1 MLVSLIRVKAWVQRE
16 TQRAEM
22 QMEVNNM
29 FRLCLVLVDT
39 GELSPGEADVQV
51 GGHLQHYH
59 HHHRY
64 HHPYRGCEWSQLLGE
79 AGQGGEA
86 GAELD
91 HALSQLKENNM

>member
-22 QMEVNNM
+22 QMEINNM

-51 GGHLQHYH
+51 GGHLQ

>member
-22 QMEVNNM
+22 QMEINNM
-29 FRLCLVLVDT
+29 FRLLVDT

-59 HHHRY
+59 HHRY
-64 HHPYRGCEWSQLLGE
+64 HHPYRGSEWPQLLGE

-91 HALSQLKENNM
+91 HALSQLRENNK

>member
-22 QMEVNNM
+22 QMEINNM
-29 FRLCLVLVDT
+29 FRLLVDT

-51 GGHLQHYH
+51 GGHLQH

-64 HHPYRGCEWSQLLGE
+64 HHPYRGSEWPQLLGE

-91 HALSQLKENNM
+91 HALSQLRENNK

>member
-22 QMEVNNM
+22 QMEINNM
-29 FRLCLVLVDT
+29 FRLLVDT

-51 GGHLQHYH
+51 GGHLQH

-64 HHPYRGCEWSQLLGE
+64 HHPYRGSEWPQLLGE

>member
-39 GELSPGEADVQV
+39 GELGPGEADVQV
-51 GGHLQHYH
+51 GGHL
-59 HHHRY
+59 
-64 HHPYRGCEWSQLLGE
+64 
-79 AGQGGEA
+79 
-86 GAELD
+86 
-91 HALSQLKENNM
+91 

>member
-22 QMEVNNM
+22 QMEINNM
-29 FRLCLVLVDT
+29 FRLLVDT

-59 HHHRY
+59 HRY
-64 HHPYRGCEWSQLLGE
+64 HHPYRGSEWPQLLGE

-91 HALSQLKENNM
+91 LALSQLKENNK

>member
-22 QMEVNNM
+22 QMEINNM
-29 FRLCLVLVDT
+29 FRLLVDT

-51 GGHLQHYH
+51 GGHLQHH
-59 HHHRY
+59 HHHY
-64 HHPYRGCEWSQLLGE
+64 HHPYRGCEWPQLLGE

-91 HALSQLKENNM
+91 LALSQLRENNM

>member
-22 QMEVNNM
+22 QMEINNM
-29 FRLCLVLVDT
+29 FRLLVDT

-64 HHPYRGCEWSQLLGE
+64 HHHPYQGSEWPQLLGE

>member
-22 QMEVNNM
+22 QMEINNM
-29 FRLCLVLVDT
+29 FRLLVDT

-51 GGHLQHYH
+51 GGHLQHH

-64 HHPYRGCEWSQLLGE
+64 HHPHRGWEWPQLLGE

-91 HALSQLKENNM
+91 HALSQLRENNK